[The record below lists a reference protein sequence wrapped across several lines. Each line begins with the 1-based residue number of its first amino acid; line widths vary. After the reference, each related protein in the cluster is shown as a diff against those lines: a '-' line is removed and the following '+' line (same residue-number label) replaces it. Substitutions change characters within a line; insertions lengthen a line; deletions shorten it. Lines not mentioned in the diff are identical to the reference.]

1 MGFMHQRKMIRT
13 IDADRIKAAI
23 EEAERRTS
31 GEIRVSVSRFFW
43 GKIEPVAWRAFI
55 RLGMNATKGRNG
67 ILFFIV
73 PARRKFVVIG
83 DEGIHAH
90 VGREFWEGVAAAMS
104 ENFKK
109 GRFSEG
115 LVQGIA
121 EVGRRLAVHFPYDA
135 ATDKNELSDEIDYGK
150 SK

>member
-1 MGFMHQRKMIRT
+1 MGIMHQRKMIRA

-43 GKIEPVAWRAFI
+43 GKIEPVAWRAFG
-55 RLGMNATKGRNG
+55 RLGMRATKGRNG

-73 PARRKFVVIG
+73 PSRRKFVVIG

-90 VGREFWEGVAAAMS
+90 VGREFWTALAATMS
-104 ENFKK
+104 EDFKK

-115 LVQGIA
+115 LVRGIA
-121 EVGRRLAVHFPYDA
+121 EAGRRLAVHFPYDP